1 MASRFGGSL
10 LRARQTPGLRTAAR
24 VGLWMM
30 GVEIPASVVVGDG
43 LKLNHPRQGIVIHPD
58 VVIGD
63 RVVIFQ
69 RVTIGHSRAGQ
80 QLGRGGRAVGDDGRP
95 PTGRADPDRRPIV
108 VIEDDVLI
116 GAGAIVLGSE
126 DSPTV
131 LGRGTLV
138 GANAVVTRST
148 EAGSVY
154 AATSQRLR

>member
-1 MASRFGGSL
+1 
-10 LRARQTPGLRTAAR
+10 
-24 VGLWMM
+24 MM
-30 GVEIPASVVVGDG
+30 GVEIPVSVVVGDG

-58 VVIGD
+58 VV
-63 RVVIFQ
+63 
-69 RVTIGHSRAGQ
+69 
-80 QLGRGGRAVGDDGRP
+80 
-95 PTGRADPDRRPIV
+95 
-108 VIEDDVLI
+108 I